1 MACRKETFSLH
12 LDSSDD
18 EHQSPLQSQPRYRAG
33 ALPELRIP
41 SPFQSEESSL
51 ELESGSN
58 DKTPSTPGTPSTPLS
73 PLGTELSFLAMSS
86 QTSDPGEFATPRLRK
101 KRFSKRRAHNFIR
114 TPLFGTT
121 SDASPTAFP
130 SASPKRTKFSCPK
143 SEIFS
148 DVYFPAAEKQ
158 YSLMASDSDKLEEQ
172 YLLVPRGNQIYNL
185 EILAGVFTLFSCPDK
200 ACYGRPQLH

>member
-1 MACRKETFSLH
+1 MASVSSSVSTAISCWCSPWGEDSLPIP
-12 LDSSDD
+12 SGGIVTWFGGGSDD
-18 EHQSPLQSQPRYRAG
+18 
-33 ALPELRIP
+33 I
-41 SPFQSEESSL
+41 
-51 ELESGSN
+51 
-58 DKTPSTPGTPSTPLS
+58 TPSTSGTPSTPLS
-73 PLGTELSFLAMSS
+73 PLGTELSFLAMYS
-86 QTSDPGEFATPRLRK
+86 QTSDSREFATPRPRR
-101 KRFSKRRAHNFIR
+101 KRFSKRRLHNFIR
-114 TPLFGTT
+114 APIFGTT

-158 YSLMASDSDKLEEQ
+158 YSLMTSDGDKLEEQ
-172 YLLVPRGNQIYNL
+172 YLLVPRGNQIFNL